1 MIYYQENERGLWIYL
16 QADVQN
22 QDGISVLPSGRTEPL
37 MVGFVGDPAE
47 IEDCKLLVEDLRKR
61 LGLSKDRRLSSDR
74 RKQNYPISIER
85 RADGD
90 RRSRNEVRHVRRESN
105 VG

>member
-1 MIYYQENERGLWIYL
+1 
-16 QADVQN
+16 
-22 QDGISVLPSGRTEPL
+22 

-47 IEDCKLLVEDLRKR
+47 AEDCKLLVEDLRKR

-85 RADGD
+85 RKRTNGD
-90 RRSRNEVRHVRRESN
+90 RRNRHEVCN
-105 VG
+105 V

>member
-16 QADVQN
+16 QADVRN
-22 QDGISVLPSGRTEPL
+22 QDGLPVLPSGRTAAL
-37 MVGFVGDPAE
+37 MVGFVGDPTE

-74 RKQNYPISIER
+74 RKQHYPISIER
-85 RADGD
+85 RKRTNGD
-90 RRSRNEVRHVRRESN
+90 RRNRDEVRHV
-105 VG
+105 

>member
-1 MIYYQENERGLWIYL
+1 
-16 QADVQN
+16 
-22 QDGISVLPSGRTEPL
+22 

-47 IEDCKLLVEDLRKR
+47 IEDCKLLVEDLRRR

-85 RADGD
+85 RRKRTNGD
-90 RRSRNEVRHVRRESN
+90 RRNRNEMCHV
-105 VG
+105 